1 MSIRI
6 LESEFYKQT
15 ISIFKWLQGSIGRRR
30 GMNGHQNHYNH
41 NGSQRPHSE
50 MIHSPMSEIHP
61 VGPTSIS
68 RNGMPPRPNSVLEDP
83 SYFPPLSPPPDFHS
97 GKDILR
103 YGRNTRPNLIIWS
116 FHLGTSIR
124 KAPGPFGWTFWTM
137 TFYNLKKFTSRS
149 I

>member
-1 MSIRI
+1 MVPAKKVVCQYLCKTVYVINY
-6 LESEFYKQT
+6 LQKQT
-15 ISIFKWLQGSIGRRR
+15 ISIKFSNDYRAPLQCIGRRR

-97 GKDILR
+97 GKDVLR
-103 YGRNTRPNLIIWS
+103 YGQNTRPNPIL
-116 FHLGTSIR
+116 
-124 KAPGPFGWTFWTM
+124 
-137 TFYNLKKFTSRS
+137 
-149 I
+149 